1 MLQKDDTGKTH
12 YPFGRGFVADGDG
25 ADLTKGVQVVR
36 LPISIAA
43 NDANETGVP
52 LTLQRPSNA
61 TVELDAY
68 RELANAVSKEL
79 LLLQYG
85 SPEGKDNKQLVV
97 FDLDP
102 DHEFDVSTVTLSL
115 DKSKAGSEKLLVRLL
130 SDSTAIQLTLLP
142 SHLRSRNPKTGDLL
156 SESPFLNLDGSGDED
171 TQDAVVTKTRKRS
184 PSIIPTKVERR
195 GRYGFA
201 VEWGDGAT
209 VIYSMLSLA
218 RAAGGIVRQ

>member
-1 MLQKDDTGKTH
+1 
-12 YPFGRGFVADGDG
+12 
-25 ADLTKGVQVVR
+25 
-36 LPISIAA
+36 
-43 NDANETGVP
+43 
-52 LTLQRPSNA
+52 LQRPSNA

-85 SPEGKDNKQLVV
+85 SPEGKDNRQLAV
-97 FDLDP
+97 FDSDP

-130 SDSTAIQLTLLP
+130 SDSTAIQLLLLP
-142 SHLRSRNPKTGDLL
+142 SRLRSRNPKTGDLL
-156 SESPFLNLDGSGDED
+156 SESPFLNLDGSGVED

-209 VIYSMLSLA
+209 VIYSVLSLA